1 MLSSPESCKNQSLL
15 TWNIE
20 QCSME
25 LDQKIR
31 YGMMGL
37 TAASVVLATLG
48 VRMGGLEIAGIEV
61 G

>member
-1 MLSSPESCKNQSLL
+1 
-15 TWNIE
+15 
-20 QCSME
+20 ME

-48 VRMGGLEIAGIEV
+48 VRIGALEIGGIYD
-61 G
+61 

>member
-1 MLSSPESCKNQSLL
+1 
-15 TWNIE
+15 
-20 QCSME
+20 ME

-31 YGMMGL
+31 YGIMGL

-48 VRMGGLEIAGIEV
+48 VRIGALEIAGVDV

>member
-1 MLSSPESCKNQSLL
+1 
-15 TWNIE
+15 
-20 QCSME
+20 ME

-48 VRMGGLEIAGIEV
+48 VRTGALEIAGV
-61 G
+61 VPG

>member
-1 MLSSPESCKNQSLL
+1 
-15 TWNIE
+15 
-20 QCSME
+20 ME

-48 VRMGGLEIAGIEV
+48 VRAGVLEIAGIFD
-61 G
+61 

>member
-1 MLSSPESCKNQSLL
+1 
-15 TWNIE
+15 
-20 QCSME
+20 ME

-37 TAASVVLATLG
+37 TAAGVVLATLG
-48 VRMGGLEIAGIEV
+48 VRLAPLEIAGIMD